1 MNSQIEFHRNSC
13 NIYIVKEK
21 TLKPERSQNMANN
34 SITYLGH
41 TVLIREEGLIVL
53 DSNSSV
59 MGVAMDMEEVHDI
72 ILRH

>member
-1 MNSQIEFHRNSC
+1 M
-13 NIYIVKEK
+13 
-21 TLKPERSQNMANN
+21 TNN

-59 MGVAMDMEEVHDI
+59 IGVAMDPAEVEEIVFH
-72 ILRH
+72 R

>member
-1 MNSQIEFHRNSC
+1 M
-13 NIYIVKEK
+13 
-21 TLKPERSQNMANN
+21 TNN

-53 DSNSSV
+53 DSNNSV
-59 MGVAMDMEEVHDI
+59 LGVAMDIEEVDEI